1 MRRGVAVLV
10 VLGAFAVPALWPGAA
25 PVDAASLE
33 AVTVRVRVGGDDALL
48 VVHEVPEDALPGLST
63 RDLLA
68 AVLDHPLVGEL
79 LDSGPVQA
87 RVVAFRHRSEAFV
100 ELLDRPDAAAEV
112 ATLVEAVRTHGWP
125 PGTRA
130 PDARAAVLGVVA
142 SAL

>member
-1 MRRGVAVLV
+1 M

-25 PVDAASLE
+25 PADADSLE
-33 AVTVRVRVGGDDALL
+33 AVTTRVLVGDDDALL
-48 VVHEVPEDALPGLST
+48 VVHQVPQDALPGLST
-63 RDLLA
+63 RELLA

-87 RVVAFRHRSEAFV
+87 RVAAFRHRSGAFV
-100 ELLDRPDAAAEV
+100 ELLERGDAAAEV
-112 ATLVEAVRTHGWP
+112 DSLVEAVRTSGWP
-125 PGTRA
+125 RGTRS